1 MDGYRKL
8 VYEFGSA
15 LNYSNIQVFNYDRK
29 VFQKEETQRW
39 YSFEIEVGIGRI
51 GFNNIV

>member
-15 LNYSNIQVFNYDRK
+15 LIYSNIQVFNYDRK
-29 VFQKEETQRW
+29 VFQKKETQRCQ
-39 YSFEIEVGIGRI
+39 SFEIKVS
-51 GFNNIV
+51 IVK